1 MTRNHLS
8 DAELEAP
15 FLRKWLPGWGF
26 GLGVAVVTDVV
37 PTGLP
42 GSEGEYGW
50 NGAAST
56 SFWVD
61 PKEELIA
68 IQMAQLMPFLAVL
81 PSELRVLVYSSI
93 SD

>member
-15 FLRKWLPGWGF
+15 FLRKWFPGWGF
-26 GLGVAVVTDVV
+26 GLGVAVVTDVAR
-37 PTGLP
+37 TGLP

-61 PKEELIA
+61 PAEELIA
-68 IQMAQLMPFLAVL
+68 IQMTQLMPFRSGL
-81 PSELRVLVYSSI
+81 PSELRALVYSAI
-93 SD
+93 AD